1 MRRGSSNQFSLRRCH
16 ESLPSADG
24 NAMVNLH
31 NGSGRSRRCS
41 YRVVDPRGG
50 ATMLADFDLLLI
62 AVFCTVA
69 AARRLAHLFPRLPP
83 QPGYLKRCQRLGTS
97 SKR

>member
-1 MRRGSSNQFSLRRCH
+1 
-16 ESLPSADG
+16 
-24 NAMVNLH
+24 
-31 NGSGRSRRCS
+31 
-41 YRVVDPRGG
+41 
-50 ATMLADFDLLLI
+50 MLADFDLLLI

-83 QPGYLKRCQRLGTS
+83 QPGHLKRCQRLGTS